1 MFFASGQNMLYFRPK
16 YALNHNPEF
25 IAQGGTMARNAARL
39 KMGYYPLPIR
49 EATRLR
55 ALLSFTGPASVVDPC
70 VGQGTALEIITQG
83 ADVRRYGVELD
94 AERAL
99 VAQSKGI
106 ETIQGNAFDAVAK
119 PESFSL
125 LYLNPPYDSEIGQ
138 VANNRMERLFLD
150 HTYRWLAMD
159 GVLAMVIPFERLM
172 DCAGLLSSHF
182 TALNV
187 FRMTDEESV
196 RFRQIAVLGVR
207 SNVRGSAI
215 DVNKR
220 LLQRI
225 GLYGGYQEL
234 PELAPDA
241 CEPYR
246 VPPSDET
253 VLSYRGLPYDLLE
266 DLLPHSG
273 AWKQVMPFLAP
284 YEDVATGRPITPL
297 HGGHVGLLCTAGLL
311 NGVFGQGEDRHIA
324 RWRSVKHVTTF
335 VEHDEENEI
344 VHHRERWANE
354 LRLVYADGR
363 TLKLTE
369 TPIRQEEDADA
380 ECAPATRAA

>member
-1 MFFASGQNMLYFRPK
+1 M
-16 YALNHNPEF
+16 
-25 IAQGGTMARNAARL
+25 
-39 KMGYYPLPIR
+39 
-49 EATRLR
+49 
-55 ALLSFTGPASVVDPC
+55 
-70 VGQGTALEIITQG
+70 
-83 ADVRRYGVELD
+83 RRYGVELD

-99 VAQSKGI
+99 IAQSKGI

-215 DVNKR
+215 DANKR

-225 GLYGGYQEL
+225 GLYGSYQEL

-266 DLLPHSG
+266 DLLHALRRVEAGDAVSRSTRRRG
-273 AWKQVMPFLAP
+273 HRAADHASAWRPCRAALH
-284 YEDVATGRPITPL
+284 GRPI
-297 HGGHVGLLCTAGLL
+297 
-311 NGVFGQGEDRHIA
+311 E
-324 RWRSVKHVTTF
+324 WRF
-335 VEHDEENEI
+335 
-344 VHHRERWANE
+344 RP
-354 LRLVYADGR
+354 G
-363 TLKLTE
+363 
-369 TPIRQEEDADA
+369 
-380 ECAPATRAA
+380 

>member
-1 MFFASGQNMLYFRPK
+1 M
-16 YALNHNPEF
+16 
-25 IAQGGTMARNAARL
+25 
-39 KMGYYPLPIR
+39 
-49 EATRLR
+49 
-55 ALLSFTGPASVVDPC
+55 
-70 VGQGTALEIITQG
+70 
-83 ADVRRYGVELD
+83 RRYGVELD

-99 VAQSKGI
+99 IAQSKGI
-106 ETIQGNAFDAVAK
+106 ETIQGNAFDAIAR

-196 RFRQIAVLGVR
+196 RFRQIAVLACVR
-207 SNVRGSAI
+207 TYAARPLTRTSACCSALASTAAI
-215 DVNKR
+215 RSCQSWRPMPASRIESR
-220 LLQRI
+220 LQ
-225 GLYGGYQEL
+225 
-234 PELAPDA
+234 
-241 CEPYR
+241 
-246 VPPSDET
+246 SET
-253 VLSYRGLPYDLLE
+253 DLSYRGLPYDLLE

-284 YEDVATGRPITPL
+284 HEDVATGRPITPL

-311 NGVFGQGEDRHIA
+311 NGVFGQGDNRHIA

-380 ECAPATRAA
+380 ECAPAARAA

>member
-1 MFFASGQNMLYFRPK
+1 
-16 YALNHNPEF
+16 
-25 IAQGGTMARNAARL
+25 MARNAARL
-39 KMGYYPLPIR
+39 KMGYYPLSES
-49 EATRLR
+49 EAVRLR
-55 ALLSFTGPASVVDPC
+55 ALFSYSGPASIVDPC
-70 VGQGTALEIITQG
+70 VGQGTALEIITHG

-106 ETIQGNAFDAVAK
+106 ETIQGNAFDAIAK

-125 LYLNPPYDSEIGQ
+125 LYLNPPYDSEIGLL
-138 VANNRMERLFLD
+138 ANNRMERLFLD
-150 HTYRWLAMD
+150 HTYRWLAME
-159 GVLAMVIPFERLM
+159 GVLVMVIPFERLM

-187 FRMTDEESV
+187 FRMTDVESV

-207 SNVRGSAI
+207 SNVRGAAV

-220 LLQRI
+220 QLQRI
-225 GLYGGYQEL
+225 GLYGSYQEL

-246 VPPSDET
+246 VPPTIEAE
-253 VLSYRGLPYDLLE
+253 LSYRGLLYDLLE

-273 AWKQVMPFLAP
+273 AWMQAMPFLAP
-284 YEDVATGRPITPL
+284 REDVATGRPITPL

-311 NGVFGQGEDRHIA
+311 NGVFGQEEDRHIA

-335 VEHDEENEI
+335 VEHDGESEI

-354 LRLVYADGR
+354 LRLIYADGR
-363 TLKLTE
+363 TLRLSE
-369 TPIRQEEDADA
+369 TPIQQEEDANA
-380 ECAPATRAA
+380 ECTPAARAA

>member
-1 MFFASGQNMLYFRPK
+1 
-16 YALNHNPEF
+16 
-25 IAQGGTMARNAARL
+25 MARNAARL
-39 KMGYYPLPIR
+39 KMGYYPLPES
-49 EATRLR
+49 EAVRLR
-55 ALLSFTGPASVVDPC
+55 ALLEFTGPASVVDPC

-83 ADVRRYGVELD
+83 AEVRRYGVELD

-99 VAQSKGI
+99 IAQSKGI

-215 DVNKR
+215 DANKR
-220 LLQRI
+220 HVAAHWPLRQLSGVARVGARCLRAI
-225 GLYGGYQEL
+225 SSPAFRAKRLS
-234 PELAPDA
+234 ATVA
-241 CEPYR
+241 CPTTCLKTCCR
-246 VPPSDET
+246 TPA
-253 VLSYRGLPYDLLE
+253 RG
-266 DLLPHSG
+266 S
-273 AWKQVMPFLAP
+273 
-284 YEDVATGRPITPL
+284 R
-297 HGGHVGLLCTAGLL
+297 
-311 NGVFGQGEDRHIA
+311 
-324 RWRSVKHVTTF
+324 
-335 VEHDEENEI
+335 
-344 VHHRERWANE
+344 
-354 LRLVYADGR
+354 
-363 TLKLTE
+363 
-369 TPIRQEEDADA
+369 
-380 ECAPATRAA
+380 